1 MNRHL
6 TTKLAF
12 NSCEHDYLHEMKKLT
27 PQQLKSDE
35 ENLILK
41 RQLQR
46 QKKARK
52 QAESILEEKSYELY
66 QTNQSLQESIAQ
78 LDRRVDERT
87 QELRDA
93 KNLSEKNAQD
103 LEKSNKR
110 FELVLE
116 ASKAGLWEINC
127 ETREVR
133 CSERLANM
141 FHLSL
146 TEATEKLADLSIFA
160 GENGREVKARLNK
173 AMASET
179 TVDLECEIAVGNGP
193 ARWFKLNARTHFD
206 TNGKA
211 LWLAGAF
218 VDINER
224 IEIALSAQHMATHD
238 NLTNIANRAL
248 FNKRMAEAHEASI
261 RSNEIFS
268 IIILDLN
275 AFKEVND
282 EHGHQAGDQLL
293 RHVANNVLSVVQN
306 TDTVAR
312 LGGDEFAIILRDIKT
327 VDYVTAVCQ
336 KIIYRCGKKIT
347 CNEAQVGI
355 RISMGVATYPNDGAT
370 TSELIRNADLAMYH
384 AKKNKN
390 SQSAFHIFSHE
401 LVADIQQARAIRL
414 AIKEGMKKQEFI
426 LHYQPKYHVESNRI
440 LGVEALIRWPRADGS
455 YTPPDEFIPHAEE
468 GGLINEL
475 SEWIINEGCKQAARW
490 FRQGLE
496 IPVAINL
503 SPLQFAEQNLP
514 NIFYDALRRNNLPG
528 TMIGVEI
535 TENCVIDDLYRTT
548 HQLSLLRALGIE
560 VSIDDFG
567 TGYSSLS
574 YLHQLPIQVIKID
587 RSFIGQ
593 VTDNPESATI
603 ADAIIKLSHA
613 LGATVVA
620 EGVET
625 EEQLAWLKERKCEAA
640 QGYYFS
646 PALPAAKIPTLAS
659 VTFQASPKDSR
670 QAG

>member
-1 MNRHL
+1 M
-6 TTKLAF
+6 KDLAP
-12 NSCEHDYLHEMKKLT
+12 KKLE
-27 PQQLKSDE
+27 SDE
-35 ENLILK
+35 EILILK
-41 RQLQR
+41 RQLER
-46 QKKARK
+46 QKSARK

-66 QTNQSLQESIAQ
+66 QANQSLQESIAQ
-78 LDRRVDERT
+78 LDKRVDERT
-87 QELRDA
+87 QELTAA
-93 KNLSEKNAQD
+93 KNLSDKNAQD

-110 FELVLE
+110 FELVLD
-116 ASKAGLWEINC
+116 ASQAGLWEINC
-127 ETREVR
+127 ETLEVR

-141 FHLSL
+141 FHLPL
-146 TEATEKLADLSIFA
+146 NEVAEKLSNLSIFA
-160 GENGREVKARLNK
+160 GETRSEVKARLNK
-173 AMASET
+173 AMDSET
-179 TVDLECEIAVGNGP
+179 TVNLECEIVVGTGA

-224 IEIALSAQHMATHD
+224 VEIAVSAQHMATHD

-248 FNKRMAEAHEASI
+248 FNKKMEEALEASL
-261 RSNEIFS
+261 RSSEVFS
-268 IIILDLN
+268 VIILDLN

-293 RHVANNVLSVVQN
+293 RHVANNILSVVKN

-312 LGGDEFAIILRDIKT
+312 LGGDEFAIILRGIKT
-327 VDYVTAVCQ
+327 AAYVQAICQ
-336 KIIYRCGKKIT
+336 KIIHRCGKKIT
-347 CNEAQVGI
+347 CNEVQVGTY
-355 RISMGVATYPNDGAT
+355 ISMGVATYPNDGKT

-384 AKKNKN
+384 AKKKKI
-390 SQSAFHIFSHE
+390 SESAFHVFSHE
-401 LVADIQQARAIRL
+401 LVANIQQARAMRL
-414 AIKEGMKKQEFI
+414 AIKEGIEKQDFI
-426 LHYQPKYHVESNRI
+426 LHYQPKYNVENNRI

-514 NIFYDALRRNNLPG
+514 DIFYDALRRNNLPG
-528 TMIGVEI
+528 RMIGVEI
-535 TENCVIDDLYRTT
+535 TENCVIDDLHRTN
-548 HQLSLLRALGIE
+548 HQLSMLRALGLE

-603 ADAIIKLSHA
+603 ADAIIKLSHS

-659 VTFQASPKDSR
+659 VTFQASSKNSR

>member
-1 MNRHL
+1 M
-6 TTKLAF
+6 KDLAP
-12 NSCEHDYLHEMKKLT
+12 KKLE
-27 PQQLKSDE
+27 SDE
-35 ENLILK
+35 EILILK
-41 RQLQR
+41 RQLER
-46 QKKARK
+46 QKSARK

-66 QTNQSLQESIAQ
+66 QANQSLQESIAL
-78 LDRRVDERT
+78 LDKRVDERT
-87 QELRDA
+87 QELTAA
-93 KNLSEKNAQD
+93 KNLSDKNAHD

-110 FELVLE
+110 FELVLD
-116 ASKAGLWEINC
+116 ASQAGLWEINC
-127 ETREVR
+127 ETLEVR

-141 FHLSL
+141 FQLPL
-146 TEATEKLADLSIFA
+146 KEVTEKLSNLSIFA
-160 GENGREVKARLNK
+160 GETRSEVKACLNK

-179 TVDLECEIAVGNGP
+179 TVNLECEIVAGTGA
-193 ARWFKLNARTHFD
+193 ARWFKLNARTHFN

-224 IEIALSAQHMATHD
+224 VEIAVSAQHMATHD

-248 FNKRMAEAHEASI
+248 FNKKMEEAFEASLH
-261 RSNEIFS
+261 SSEVFS
-268 IIILDLN
+268 VIILDLN

-293 RHVANNVLSVVQN
+293 RHVANNILSVVKN

-312 LGGDEFAIILRDIKT
+312 LGGDEFAIILRGIKT
-327 VDYVTAVCQ
+327 AAYVQAICE
-336 KIIYRCGKKIT
+336 KIIHRCGKKIT
-347 CNEAQVGI
+347 CNEVQVGTY
-355 RISMGVATYPNDGAT
+355 ISMGVATYPNDGKT

-384 AKKNKN
+384 AKKKKI
-390 SQSAFHIFSHE
+390 SESAFHVFSHE
-401 LVADIQQARAIRL
+401 LVANIQQARAMRL
-414 AIKEGMKKQEFI
+414 AIKEGIEKQDFI
-426 LHYQPKYHVESNRI
+426 LHYQPKYSIENNRI

-503 SPLQFAEQNLP
+503 SPLQFTEQNLP
-514 NIFYDALRRNNLPG
+514 DIFYDALRRNNLPG
-528 TMIGVEI
+528 RMIGVEI
-535 TENCVIDDLYRTT
+535 TENCVIDDLHRTN
-548 HQLSLLRALGIE
+548 HQLSMLRALGLE

-603 ADAIIKLSHA
+603 ADAIIKLSHS

-659 VTFQASPKDSR
+659 VTFQASSKNSR

>member
-1 MNRHL
+1 M
-6 TTKLAF
+6 KDLAP
-12 NSCEHDYLHEMKKLT
+12 KKLE
-27 PQQLKSDE
+27 SDE
-35 ENLILK
+35 EILILK
-41 RQLQR
+41 RQLER
-46 QKKARK
+46 QKSARK

-66 QTNQSLQESIAQ
+66 QANQSLQESIAL
-78 LDRRVDERT
+78 LDKRVDERT
-87 QELRDA
+87 QELTAA
-93 KNLSEKNAQD
+93 KNLSDKNAHD

-110 FELVLE
+110 FELVLD
-116 ASKAGLWEINC
+116 ASQAGLWEINC
-127 ETREVR
+127 ETLEVR

-141 FHLSL
+141 FQLPL
-146 TEATEKLADLSIFA
+146 KEVTEKLSNLSIFA
-160 GENGREVKARLNK
+160 GETRSEVKARLNK

-179 TVDLECEIAVGNGP
+179 TVNLECEIVAGTGA

-224 IEIALSAQHMATHD
+224 VEIAVSAQHMATHD

-248 FNKRMAEAHEASI
+248 FNKKMEEALEASL
-261 RSNEIFS
+261 RSSEVFS
-268 IIILDLN
+268 VIILDLN

-293 RHVANNVLSVVQN
+293 RHVANNILSVVKN

-312 LGGDEFAIILRDIKT
+312 LGGDEFAIILRGIKT
-327 VDYVTAVCQ
+327 AAYVQAICE
-336 KIIYRCGKKIT
+336 KIIHRCGKKIT
-347 CNEAQVGI
+347 CNEVQVGTY
-355 RISMGVATYPNDGAT
+355 ISMGVATYPNDGKT

-384 AKKNKN
+384 AKKKKI
-390 SQSAFHIFSHE
+390 SESAFHVFSHE
-401 LVADIQQARAIRL
+401 LVANIQQARAMRL
-414 AIKEGMKKQEFI
+414 AIKEGIEKQDFI
-426 LHYQPKYHVESNRI
+426 LHYQPKYNVENNRI

-514 NIFYDALRRNNLPG
+514 DIFYDALRRNNLPG
-528 TMIGVEI
+528 RMIGVEI
-535 TENCVIDDLYRTT
+535 TENCVIDDLHRTN
-548 HQLSLLRALGIE
+548 HQLSMLRALGLE

-659 VTFQASPKDSR
+659 VTFQASSKNSR

>member
-1 MNRHL
+1 M
-6 TTKLAF
+6 KLVF
-12 NSCEHDYLHEMKKLT
+12 NSCEQKNLHNMKDLAPKKLE
-27 PQQLKSDE
+27 SDE
-35 ENLILK
+35 EILILK
-41 RQLQR
+41 RQLER
-46 QKKARK
+46 QKSARK

-66 QTNQSLQESIAQ
+66 QANQSLQESIAL
-78 LDRRVDERT
+78 LDKRVDERT
-87 QELRDA
+87 QELTAA
-93 KNLSEKNAQD
+93 KNLSDKNAHD

-110 FELVLE
+110 FELVLD
-116 ASKAGLWEINC
+116 ASQAGLWEINC
-127 ETREVR
+127 ETLEVR

-141 FHLSL
+141 FQLPL
-146 TEATEKLADLSIFA
+146 KEVTEKLSNLSIFA
-160 GENGREVKARLNK
+160 GETRSEVKACLNK

-179 TVDLECEIAVGNGP
+179 TVNLECEIVAGTGA
-193 ARWFKLNARTHFD
+193 ARWFKLNARTHFN

-224 IEIALSAQHMATHD
+224 VEIAVSAQHMATHD

-248 FNKRMAEAHEASI
+248 FNKKMEEAFEASI
-261 RSNEIFS
+261 HSSEVFS
-268 IIILDLN
+268 VIILDLN

-293 RHVANNVLSVVQN
+293 RHVANNILSVVKN

-312 LGGDEFAIILRDIKT
+312 LGGDEFAIILRGIKT
-327 VDYVTAVCQ
+327 AAYVQAICE
-336 KIIYRCGKKIT
+336 KIIHRCGKKIT
-347 CNEAQVGI
+347 CNEVQVGTY
-355 RISMGVATYPNDGAT
+355 ISMGVATYPNDGKT

-384 AKKNKN
+384 AKKKKI
-390 SQSAFHIFSHE
+390 SESAFHVFSHE
-401 LVADIQQARAIRL
+401 LVANIQQARAMRL
-414 AIKEGMKKQEFI
+414 AIKEGIEKQDFI
-426 LHYQPKYHVESNRI
+426 LHYQPKYSIENNRI

-503 SPLQFAEQNLP
+503 SPLQFTEQNLP
-514 NIFYDALRRNNLPG
+514 DIFYDALRRNNLPG
-528 TMIGVEI
+528 RMIGVEI
-535 TENCVIDDLYRTT
+535 TENCVIDDLHRTN
-548 HQLSLLRALGIE
+548 HQLSMLRALGLE

-603 ADAIIKLSHA
+603 ADAIIKLSHS

-659 VTFQASPKDSR
+659 VTFQASSKNSR

>member
-1 MNRHL
+1 M
-6 TTKLAF
+6 KDLAP
-12 NSCEHDYLHEMKKLT
+12 KKLE
-27 PQQLKSDE
+27 SDE
-35 ENLILK
+35 EILILK
-41 RQLQR
+41 RQLER
-46 QKKARK
+46 QKSARK

-66 QTNQSLQESIAQ
+66 QANQSLQESIAL
-78 LDRRVDERT
+78 LDKRVDERT
-87 QELRDA
+87 QELTAA
-93 KNLSEKNAQD
+93 KNLSDKNAHD

-110 FELVLE
+110 FELVLD
-116 ASKAGLWEINC
+116 ASQAGLWEINC
-127 ETREVR
+127 ETLEVR

-141 FHLSL
+141 FQLPL
-146 TEATEKLADLSIFA
+146 KEVTEKLSNLSIFA
-160 GENGREVKARLNK
+160 GETRSEVKARLNK

-179 TVDLECEIAVGNGP
+179 TVNLECEIVAGTGA

-224 IEIALSAQHMATHD
+224 VEIAVSAQHMATHD

-248 FNKRMAEAHEASI
+248 FNKKMEEALEASL
-261 RSNEIFS
+261 RSSEVFS
-268 IIILDLN
+268 VIILDLN

-293 RHVANNVLSVVQN
+293 RHVANNILSVVKN

-312 LGGDEFAIILRDIKT
+312 LGGDEFAIILRGIKT
-327 VDYVTAVCQ
+327 AAYVQAICE
-336 KIIYRCGKKIT
+336 KIIHRCGKKIT
-347 CNEAQVGI
+347 CNEVQVGTY
-355 RISMGVATYPNDGAT
+355 ISMGVATYPNDGKT

-384 AKKNKN
+384 AKKKKI
-390 SQSAFHIFSHE
+390 SESAFHVFSHE
-401 LVADIQQARAIRL
+401 LVANIQQARAMRL
-414 AIKEGMKKQEFI
+414 AIKEGIEKQDFI
-426 LHYQPKYHVESNRI
+426 LHYQPKYNVENNRI

-514 NIFYDALRRNNLPG
+514 DIFYDALRRNNLPG
-528 TMIGVEI
+528 RMIGVEI
-535 TENCVIDDLYRTT
+535 TENCVIDDLHRTN
-548 HQLSLLRALGIE
+548 HQLSMLRALGLE

-603 ADAIIKLSHA
+603 ADAIIKLSHS

-659 VTFQASPKDSR
+659 VTFQASSKNSR

>member
-1 MNRHL
+1 M
-6 TTKLAF
+6 KLAF
-12 NSCEHDYLHEMKKLT
+12 NSCEQKSSLNMKDLAPKKLE
-27 PQQLKSDE
+27 SDE
-35 ENLILK
+35 EILILK
-41 RQLQR
+41 RQLER
-46 QKKARK
+46 QKSARK

-66 QTNQSLQESIAQ
+66 QANQSLQELIAQ
-78 LDRRVDERT
+78 LDKRVDERT
-87 QELRDA
+87 QELTAA
-93 KNLSEKNAQD
+93 KNLSDKAAQD

-110 FELVLE
+110 FELVLA
-116 ASKAGLWEINC
+116 ASEAGLWEINC
-127 ETREVR
+127 ETLEVR

-141 FHLSL
+141 FHLPLKEVAEQLSN
-146 TEATEKLADLSIFA
+146 LSIFV
-160 GENGREVKARLNK
+160 GETRSEVKARLNK

-179 TVDLECEIAVGNGP
+179 TVNLECEIAVGTGA

-218 VDINER
+218 IDINER
-224 IEIALSAQHMATHD
+224 VEIAVSAQHMATHD

-248 FNKRMAEAHEASI
+248 FNKKMEEALEASL
-261 RSNEIFS
+261 RSSEVFS
-268 IIILDLN
+268 VIILDLN

-293 RHVANNVLSVVQN
+293 RHVANNILSVVKN

-312 LGGDEFAIILRDIKT
+312 LGGDEFAIILRGIKT
-327 VDYVTAVCQ
+327 AAYVQAICEQ
-336 KIIYRCGKKIT
+336 IIHRCGKKIT
-347 CNEAQVGI
+347 CNEAQVGTY
-355 RISMGVATYPNDGAT
+355 ISMGVATYPNDGAT

-384 AKKNKN
+384 AKKNKI
-390 SQSAFHIFSHE
+390 SESAFHVFSHE
-401 LVADIQQARAIRL
+401 LVANIQQARAMRL
-414 AIKEGMKKQEFI
+414 AIKEGIEKQDFI
-426 LHYQPKYHVESNRI
+426 LHYQPKYNVETNRI

-503 SPLQFAEQNLP
+503 SPLQFTEQNLP
-514 NIFYDALRRNNLPG
+514 DIFYDALRRNNLPG
-528 TMIGVEI
+528 RMIGVEI
-535 TENCVIDDLYRTT
+535 TENCVIDDLHRTN
-548 HQLSLLRALGIE
+548 HQLSMLRALGLE

-603 ADAIIKLSHA
+603 ADAIIKLSHS

-646 PALPAAKIPTLAS
+646 PALPPAKIPTLAS
-659 VTFQASPKDSR
+659 VTFQASSKNSR

>member
-1 MNRHL
+1 M
-6 TTKLAF
+6 KLVF
-12 NSCEHDYLHEMKKLT
+12 NSCEQKNLHNMKDLAPKKLE
-27 PQQLKSDE
+27 SDE
-35 ENLILK
+35 EILILK
-41 RQLQR
+41 RQLER
-46 QKKARK
+46 QKSARK

-66 QTNQSLQESIAQ
+66 QANQSLQESIAL
-78 LDRRVDERT
+78 LDKRVDERT
-87 QELRDA
+87 QELTAA
-93 KNLSEKNAQD
+93 KNLSDKNAHD

-110 FELVLE
+110 FELVLD
-116 ASKAGLWEINC
+116 ASQAGLWEINC
-127 ETREVR
+127 ETLEVR

-141 FHLSL
+141 FQLPL
-146 TEATEKLADLSIFA
+146 KEVTEKLSNLSIFA
-160 GENGREVKARLNK
+160 GETRSEVKACLNK

-179 TVDLECEIAVGNGP
+179 TVNLECEIVAGTGA
-193 ARWFKLNARTHFD
+193 ARWFKLNARTHFN

-224 IEIALSAQHMATHD
+224 VEIAVSAQHMATHD

-248 FNKRMAEAHEASI
+248 FNKKMEEAFEASL
-261 RSNEIFS
+261 RSSEVFS
-268 IIILDLN
+268 VIILDLN

-293 RHVANNVLSVVQN
+293 RHVANNILSVVKN

-312 LGGDEFAIILRDIKT
+312 LGGDEFAIILRGIKT
-327 VDYVTAVCQ
+327 AAYVQAICE
-336 KIIYRCGKKIT
+336 KIIHRCGKKIT
-347 CNEAQVGI
+347 CNEVQVGTY
-355 RISMGVATYPNDGAT
+355 ISMGVATYPNDGKT

-384 AKKNKN
+384 AKKKKI
-390 SQSAFHIFSHE
+390 SESAFHVFSHE
-401 LVADIQQARAIRL
+401 LVANIQQARAMRL
-414 AIKEGMKKQEFI
+414 AIKEGIEKQDFI
-426 LHYQPKYHVESNRI
+426 LHYQPKYSIENNRI

-503 SPLQFAEQNLP
+503 SPLQFTEQNLP
-514 NIFYDALRRNNLPG
+514 DIFYDALRRNNLPG
-528 TMIGVEI
+528 RMIGVEI
-535 TENCVIDDLYRTT
+535 TENCVIDDLHRTN
-548 HQLSLLRALGIE
+548 HQLSMLRALGLE

-603 ADAIIKLSHA
+603 ADAIIKLSHS

-659 VTFQASPKDSR
+659 VTFQASSKNSR

>member
-1 MNRHL
+1 M
-6 TTKLAF
+6 KDLAP
-12 NSCEHDYLHEMKKLT
+12 KKLE
-27 PQQLKSDE
+27 SDE
-35 ENLILK
+35 EILILK
-41 RQLQR
+41 RQLER
-46 QKKARK
+46 QKSARK

-66 QTNQSLQESIAQ
+66 QANQSLQESIAL
-78 LDRRVDERT
+78 LDKRVDERT
-87 QELRDA
+87 QELTAA
-93 KNLSEKNAQD
+93 KNLSDKNAQD

-110 FELVLE
+110 FELVLD
-116 ASKAGLWEINC
+116 ASQAGLWEINC
-127 ETREVR
+127 ETLEVR

-141 FHLSL
+141 FQLPL
-146 TEATEKLADLSIFA
+146 KEVTEKLSNLSIFA
-160 GENGREVKARLNK
+160 GENRSEVKARLNK

-179 TVDLECEIAVGNGP
+179 TVNLECEIVAGTGA

-224 IEIALSAQHMATHD
+224 VEIAVSAQHMATHD

-248 FNKRMAEAHEASI
+248 FNKKMEEALEASL
-261 RSNEIFS
+261 RSSEVFS
-268 IIILDLN
+268 VIILDLN

-293 RHVANNVLSVVQN
+293 RHVANNILSVVKN

-312 LGGDEFAIILRDIKT
+312 LGGDEFAIILRGIKT
-327 VDYVTAVCQ
+327 AAYVQAICE
-336 KIIYRCGKKIT
+336 KIIHRCGKKIT
-347 CNEAQVGI
+347 CNEVQVGTY
-355 RISMGVATYPNDGAT
+355 ISMGVATYPNDGKT

-384 AKKNKN
+384 AKKKRI
-390 SQSAFHIFSHE
+390 SESAFHVFSHE
-401 LVADIQQARAIRL
+401 LVANIQQARAMRL
-414 AIKEGMKKQEFI
+414 AIKEGIEKQDFI
-426 LHYQPKYHVESNRI
+426 LHYQPKYNVETNRI

-514 NIFYDALRRNNLPG
+514 DIFYDALRRNNLPG
-528 TMIGVEI
+528 RMIGVEI
-535 TENCVIDDLYRTT
+535 TENCVIDDLHRTN
-548 HQLSLLRALGIE
+548 HQLSMLRALGLE

-603 ADAIIKLSHA
+603 ADAIIKLSHS

-659 VTFQASPKDSR
+659 VTFQASSKNSR